1 MKPLHDRKF
10 QVLFELKV
18 TFRFSQVTFL
28 LDAEYSSTKLSQQMH
43 SASTHLRQKFD
54 AVKLAE
60 LDLAQAHQAHIE
72 KSSRKK
78 EEEEAEE

>member
-1 MKPLHDRKF
+1 
-10 QVLFELKV
+10 
-18 TFRFSQVTFL
+18 
-28 LDAEYSSTKLSQQMH
+28 MH

-72 KSSRKK
+72 KSSRKRE